1 MHFFERTFLQN
12 CYHAPLPCLDPP
24 PKIFVPFKMTPWNRN
39 QQKTFFWRDWCAPF
53 GGLGQFQHL
62 EIHHEITH
70 WIHQKSTKCRFF
82 CHTWILWVR
91 ENMPQ
96 HLGSNFWTLPC
107 CWSGHARGGGKEAIS
122 GKTCRCLSDDWEVVA
137 TKQGL
142 VRKSSFLFL
151 GLKQHQK
158 PGRVSWNVGFGY
170 LVGVFS
176 DVFFRNF
183 AFYNLYLFLPRWR
196 DDLGILR
203 RPIFEIVFRSNPL
216 YQIHESMNCSQSY
229 FFGCGKSL
237 ENPKKWHLG
246 RKNHVTSFTQKNLIF
261 VISSHQACLILCEIC
276 CRWPQTFGETTRI
289 LWNKEWT
296 WYN

>member
-1 MHFFERTFLQN
+1 
-12 CYHAPLPCLDPP
+12 
-24 PKIFVPFKMTPWNRN
+24 
-39 QQKTFFWRDWCAPF
+39 
-53 GGLGQFQHL
+53 
-62 EIHHEITH
+62 
-70 WIHQKSTKCRFF
+70 
-82 CHTWILWVR
+82 
-91 ENMPQ
+91 MPQ

-183 AFYNLYLFLPRWR
+183 AFYNLYLFFTSLE
-196 DDLGILR
+196 G
-203 RPIFEIVFRSNPL
+203 RPWHTPQAYLWDCFQIKPVVSNPW
-216 YQIHESMNCSQSY
+216 IHELFTIL
-229 FFGCGKSL
+229 FFWLRKITGKSKKMTPGEKKSRHVL
-237 ENPKKWHLG
+237 HPKKSHLCYFQPP
-246 RKNHVTSFTQKNLIF
+246 SL
-261 VISSHQACLILCEIC
+261 LD
-276 CRWPQTFGETTRI
+276 P
-289 LWNKEWT
+289 LWDLL
-296 WYN
+296 